1 MVSRMLFDTRG
12 KAQDIEDYL
21 RPIITKRM
29 EKSLDL
35 DDFDPDSVIQSPLR
49 TPSIMNSLPI

>member
-1 MVSRMLFDTRG
+1 MLFDTRG
-12 KAQDIEDYL
+12 KAQDIEEYL

-35 DDFDPDSVIQSPLR
+35 DDFDPDSVIQSPLK
-49 TPSIMNSLPI
+49 TPFASSLFPI